1 MELPFLWEISI
12 PFTFFY
18 LPLTIAY
25 GNCISACILLAEALI
40 AFVNEIREST
50 IFIRYKRLF
59 GHNVRFF
66 SREWKDLFPF
76 PIPYRLHIY
85 FFAWPSG

>member
-25 GNCISACILLAEALI
+25 GNCISACILLAEARMK
-40 AFVNEIREST
+40 FVRARSSSGTNGYLDT
-50 IFIRYKRLF
+50 MF
-59 GHNVRFF
+59 GF
-66 SREWKDLFPF
+66 SAGNGRISYPF